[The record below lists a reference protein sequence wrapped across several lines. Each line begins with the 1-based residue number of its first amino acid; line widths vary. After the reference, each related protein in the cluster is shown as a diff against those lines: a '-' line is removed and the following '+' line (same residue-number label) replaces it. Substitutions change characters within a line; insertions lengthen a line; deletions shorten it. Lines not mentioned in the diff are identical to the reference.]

1 MSIINNANKGSQI
14 NLLCL
19 IFRVISRNNGV
30 FSANEIIEFC
40 RPENLPETETAKKR
54 FSENLQFWMEDGHQL
69 WFENADSKLELR
81 ENPKTLS
88 PHAIADI
95 VNRVLLRPQV
105 ENILGEAGS
114 RDTVALLQLLSCFLV
129 SDLFSISSG
138 KDLEPEMRDVLSVHF
153 PDVKSPNLSEGTIFL
168 QYGRFLGYF
177 ETIQIENR
185 NISILDPT
193 RVVKHSLPSIFE
205 ENSEL
210 DAETFIA
217 RLGEVVP
224 LLDGGNYW
232 TQALAQFK
240 NTSSQMTHR
249 QISKSLSIA
258 IARLRVEREI
268 EFTSLSD
275 DASAF
280 SLQLPEGE
288 KSISRFKYISGG

>member
-1 MSIINNANKGSQI
+1 M
-14 NLLCL
+14 
-19 IFRVISRNNGV
+19 
-30 FSANEIIEFC
+30 NEIIEFC
-40 RPENLPETETAKKR
+40 RPENLPETENAKKR
-54 FSENLQFWMEDGHQL
+54 FRENLQFWMEDEHQL

-81 ENPKTLS
+81 ETPKTLS
-88 PHAIADI
+88 PYAIADI

-105 ENILGEAGS
+105 ENIFGEAGS

-240 NTSSQMTHR
+240 NTSSQTTHR